1 MEGAA
6 TKRPQEVWPTL
17 SVVGWLFREGIQR
30 QVQFQNVDPRL
41 SEEAPL
47 SSLSLP
53 RHDGPHRRFAHAARF
68 GDARHLELG
77 GGRRD
82 LGIEA
87 RSRSCD
93 HIHGHRL
100 SRILCLGSGHV
111 GVHPIDEFLIG
122 GTQVGSGRSG
132 GIIAIRAGR
141 GRTGV
146 KVSAPTKGCAMMRE
160 ATTVPLRCTSCPLAL
175 SRKKAAPAP

>member
-1 MEGAA
+1 MKGDMEGAA

-53 RHDGPHRRFAHAARF
+53 GHDGPHRRFAHAARF

-82 LGIEA
+82 LGSKPEA
-87 RSRSCD
+87 EVVTISTGTGLPGFSAWAAATSAFTRSMS
-93 HIHGHRL
+93 
-100 SRILCLGSGHV
+100 
-111 GVHPIDEFLIG
+111 F
-122 GTQVGSGRSG
+122 
-132 GIIAIRAGR
+132 
-141 GRTGV
+141 
-146 KVSAPTKGCAMMRE
+146 
-160 ATTVPLRCTSCPLAL
+160 
-175 SRKKAAPAP
+175 